1 MSFKNGK
8 ALLTA
13 LLNLFLPNTGNRQK
27 QYSVCSDLERKE
39 VEIQILAVSYN
50 LKLQIFCML
59 CFHCEVHMLKNEGR
73 CNNRS

>member
-1 MSFKNGK
+1 MSFKDGK

-39 VEIQILAVSYN
+39 VENQMHGFSYSKASN
-50 LKLQIFCML
+50 FLYVMFPL
-59 CFHCEVHMLKNEGR
+59 
-73 CNNRS
+73 